1 MKIRKN
7 GRAVLAALG
16 LLFPV
21 AAAAQES
28 APVPAIAKPP
38 AEPTGPVKEFVSHL
52 RLRAREHFEFNSIRY
67 GSDRP
72 HQNYF
77 GLADTVNLWY
87 EKPFEWAFGLGAG
100 ILPGNPMHGQPAPI
114 GVAPKPD
121 IWHAGFEF
129 KYFFH
134 DVGGVRLPG
143 LFGRLGATANI
154 LDTRSTRGNILGG
167 GYYVGVGYEFLV
179 WKIGLA
185 PEVAFRHVIYQEH
198 VREYSFT
205 PSFGLHFYWGD
216 TAKPY
221 LEKYRQE

>member
-1 MKIRKN
+1 MGFSRA
-7 GRAVLAALG
+7 GRIFVAATG
-16 LLFPV
+16 LLLAGPFILP
-21 AAAAQES
+21 AAAVTTER
-28 APVPAIAKPP
+28 P
-38 AEPTGPVKEFVSHL
+38 GLVKDFVSHL
-52 RLRAREHFEFNSIRY
+52 RLRAREHFEFNSIHY
-67 GSDRP
+67 GSAKPD
-72 HQNYF
+72 QNYF

-100 ILPGNPMHGQPAPI
+100 ILPGSPLNRQPAPP
-114 GVAPKPD
+114 GVGGKPD
-121 IWHAGFEF
+121 VWHAGFEF
-129 KYFFH
+129 KYFL
-134 DVGGVRLPG
+134 GQLLGVRMPG

-154 LDTRSTRGNILGG
+154 LDTNGPRGTILGG
-167 GYYVGVGYEFLV
+167 GYYVGAGYEFLI

-205 PSFGLHFYWGD
+205 PSFGVHFYWGD